1 MSRYSLLEDER
12 GPFLTLSPAEVPAV
26 TTALAEAGVPF
37 TEDDGVGAGCAGPEV
52 IVLRFPGGQGRPG
65 LRETLDDALGAL

>member
-1 MSRYSLLEDER
+1 MSDFTLLEDER
-12 GPFLTLSPAEVPAV
+12 GPFLTLSPAEALAV

-37 TEDDGVGAGCAGPEV
+37 SEDDGVGAGCAGPEV
-52 IVLRFPGGQGRPG
+52 IVLRFPGDRGRSG